1 MKLISPNQQDVSEIL
16 KRILQGLEK
25 HEQSSQKYINKM
37 HDNYQ
42 QRIKNLE
49 TELKSTKDEFCLF
62 QQKNNLDDYFSK
74 NLNDETRKRVLKEV
88 EELSNSTEF
97 IVIDHSVIEKLN
109 EANVIGVLDPIV
121 SEYNNFIKARIEM
134 LSQSLTEDEKNK

>member
-1 MKLISPNQQDVSEIL
+1 M
-16 KRILQGLEK
+16 
-25 HEQSSQKYINKM
+25 
-37 HDNYQ
+37 
-42 QRIKNLE
+42 
-49 TELKSTKDEFCLF
+49 
-62 QQKNNLDDYFSK
+62 DDYFSK

>member
-1 MKLISPNQQDVSEIL
+1 M
-16 KRILQGLEK
+16 
-25 HEQSSQKYINKM
+25 
-37 HDNYQ
+37 
-42 QRIKNLE
+42 
-49 TELKSTKDEFCLF
+49 KSTKDEFCLF

>member
-1 MKLISPNQQDVSEIL
+1 
-16 KRILQGLEK
+16 
-25 HEQSSQKYINKM
+25 
-37 HDNYQ
+37 
-42 QRIKNLE
+42 
-49 TELKSTKDEFCLF
+49 LKSTKDEFCLF

>member
-1 MKLISPNQQDVSEIL
+1 
-16 KRILQGLEK
+16 
-25 HEQSSQKYINKM
+25 
-37 HDNYQ
+37 
-42 QRIKNLE
+42 
-49 TELKSTKDEFCLF
+49 
-62 QQKNNLDDYFSK
+62 LDDYFSK